1 MARTTATT
9 TASSFFPSSDSV
21 SRDTGWTN
29 VYVAEG
35 IDVRVRKIHGIAY
48 LRGSSSSVGISSS
61 DWRKVTAV
69 PLEFAPDS
77 DVDAS
82 GMRLSSDGRQVG
94 VRVTTDGSVLMYA
107 PGESTSYW
115 SFSMSWPV

>member
-1 MARTTATT
+1 M
-9 TASSFFPSSDSV
+9 
-21 SRDTGWTN
+21 
-29 VYVAEG
+29 
-35 IDVRVRKIHGIAY
+35 RKIRGIVY
-48 LRGSSSSVGISSS
+48 LRGSSSSIGISSS
-61 DWRKVTAV
+61 DWKKVTAV
-69 PLEFAPDS
+69 PRDYAPDA
-77 DVDAS
+77 DTDAS